1 MKDSAS
7 QGVCSVRNLPRSMG
21 TGVMLFILPT
31 MTQLMA
37 YLTQVNAE
45 IPD

>member
-1 MKDSAS
+1 MN
-7 QGVCSVRNLPRSMG
+7 NLAQSMPERAETLRQRS
-21 TGVMLFILPT
+21 
-31 MTQLMA
+31 MA